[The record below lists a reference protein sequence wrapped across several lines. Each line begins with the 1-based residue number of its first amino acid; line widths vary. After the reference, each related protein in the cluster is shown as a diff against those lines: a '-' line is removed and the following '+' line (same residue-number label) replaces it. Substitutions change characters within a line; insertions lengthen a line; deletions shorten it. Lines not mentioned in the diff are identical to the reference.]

1 MNKNRITAILLF
13 SSAAIIVWFTFL
25 FIMADDF
32 QEIGKVFTVGGAI
45 ASISA
50 TVITAYYISPKIYLN
65 SLKPFDAIVYGVAI
79 TFLSYLLGSILF
91 GIGSTIFEI
100 IVETN
105 YVLGTRSIQGAML
118 TIIVGFLYCVIY
130 MSLGFILGGLIGY
143 IYYRIIKTNPA
154 T

>member
-1 MNKNRITAILLF
+1 MNKNRIIAMLLF

-25 FIMADDF
+25 FIMADDSR
-32 QEIGKVFTVGGAI
+32 ELGKVFTVGGAL
-45 ASISA
+45 ASISG
-50 TVITAYYISPKIYLN
+50 TCIITYFVSPKIYLN
-65 SLKPFDAIVYGVAI
+65 KRKPFEAVVYGVAI

-105 YVLGTRSIQGAML
+105 YTFGTRSIQGAML

-130 MSLGFILGGLIGY
+130 MSPGFILGGLFGY
-143 IYYRIIKTNPA
+143 VYYRIIKTKLA